1 MMFLMLYPFLV
12 KTLRE
17 FETEKKRLK
26 ALIKKYSSIVIWV
39 SWYKNSANISMDVT
53 EDVICNYTLRND
65 LVDVKVCVVSDIWSG
80 LKLVVPVVKRLYF

>member
-1 MMFLMLYPFLV
+1 
-12 KTLRE
+12 LRE